1 MSYSIRFFGHNNC
14 SDEQTAIELRP
25 GKIYEELY
33 ALSDS
38 KMIFGKVALQTL
50 SKVALTIKIQY
61 SIYPF
66 TNETNPDEEVWFDYK
81 TISVSPDNP
90 KIEDFSDLPT
100 CKYLKYTV
108 EHSGTDPISYATICT
123 MFW

>member
-25 GKIYEELY
+25 GKTYEELY

-61 SIYPF
+61 
-66 TNETNPDEEVWFDYK
+66 TKWCGAK
-81 TISVSPDNP
+81 
-90 KIEDFSDLPT
+90 
-100 CKYLKYTV
+100 
-108 EHSGTDPISYATICT
+108 
-123 MFW
+123 